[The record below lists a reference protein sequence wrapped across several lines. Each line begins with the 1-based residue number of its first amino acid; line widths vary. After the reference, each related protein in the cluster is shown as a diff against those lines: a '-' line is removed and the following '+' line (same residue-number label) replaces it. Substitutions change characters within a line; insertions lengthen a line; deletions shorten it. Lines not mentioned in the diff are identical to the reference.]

1 MPFLRLAIP
10 YIKYIPWA
18 ISGLMLVVALFYR
31 GQYIHEQALRMEDIA
46 KAQQAVLE
54 QKAKEEALSRE
65 INDRHSQ
72 ELARL
77 KEAYSGRIVSIL
89 KSQNSNV
96 CVGSP
101 PVDAFL
107 DGLRRDSKA
116 GSVQDKATK

>member
-10 YIKYIPWA
+10 YIKYISWA